1 MMKLDPVE
9 FNKYTFPIENEV
21 LSVNIGEYHMELIGD
36 HNEKLDVTKRHHN
49 LDGTC
54 DIYAI
59 VETGGQYLVHTPEKV
74 HHLQIAEGGIVVSLQ
89 VHYRKH
95 S

>member
-1 MMKLDPVE
+1 MKLDPVE
-9 FNKYTFPIENEV
+9 ANKYSFPIASDV
-21 LSVNIGEYHMELIGD
+21 LSGNIGEYHMELIGEHD
-36 HNEKLDVTKRHHN
+36 ERLDVTKRHHH

-59 VETGGQYLVHTPEKV
+59 VEPGGHYVVHTPEKV
-74 HHLQIAEGGIVVSLQ
+74 HHLQIAAGGIVVSLQ
-89 VHYRKH
+89 VYYRKH